1 MVINALISYILDNN
15 VISYFHPDYASR
27 TEIFLKNGNL
37 EQIILGDDKKTV
49 INL

>member
-1 MVINALISYILDNN
+1 MVINALVSHITSND

-27 TEIFLKNGNL
+27 TEIFIRNGEL
-37 EQIILGDDKKTV
+37 TQLILGDEKKTV